1 MLNKR
6 FFKTKDE
13 AEVTFEFSHPEAEQ
27 VCLLAEFND
36 WQPVNMTL
44 NKKQGVFKYKQ
55 RLPVD
60 KQFHFR
66 YLINGKL
73 WDNDSQ
79 ADDYAA
85 NTFGTQNGIV
95 NTQRVS

>member
-27 VCLLAEFND
+27 VCLLGEFTD
-36 WQPVNMTL
+36 WQPVPMKL
-44 NKKQGVFKYKQ
+44 NKKQGVFKFKQ

-60 KQFHFR
+60 QQFHFR
-66 YLINGKL
+66 YLINGDI
-73 WDNDSQ
+73 WDNDHQ
-79 ADDYAA
+79 ADGYIA
-85 NTFGTQNGIV
+85 NNFGTENSIV
-95 NTQRVS
+95 NTQRIN

>member
-13 AEVTFEFSHPEAEQ
+13 AEVTFEFSHPQAEE

-36 WQPVNMTL
+36 WRPVLMKR
-44 NKKQGVFKYKQ
+44 NKKQGVFKCKQ
-55 RLPVD
+55 RIAVD

-66 YLINGKL
+66 YLINGYM
-73 WDNDSQ
+73 WDNDHQ
-79 ADDYAA
+79 ADGYVA
-85 NTFGTQNGIV
+85 NNFGTENSIV
-95 NTQRVS
+95 NTQRIS